1 MKSRISRILSVLL
14 ALSLVGATEVA
25 QAWQTTTPAQ
35 TQQAPVTNQQAPA
48 ASQPQTSPADQQAMP
63 ATDQQTAPAA
73 NQQQAPATDQQQTE
87 PSPTPAP
94 AQDKPAP
101 APVKENNA
109 SDPTYVPA
117 PTEVL
122 PNAPEATPAQQQAPT
137 TTTPATPTT
146 TQQPLGTAA
155 AEKGVT
161 RGGAASKPAG
171 TAVAGK
177 KQKQSRGLLIK
188 VGAALAAGAALGTV
202 YALSKGTSPTPPG
215 ATRPAFR

>member
-1 MKSRISRILSVLL
+1 MKSSISRILSLLL
-14 ALSLVGATEVA
+14 ALSLAGATEVA

-35 TQQAPVTNQQAPA
+35 PQQTQQTPGTDQQAPA
-48 ASQPQTSPADQQAMP
+48 ANQPQAPTTGTQTTP
-63 ATDQQTAPAA
+63 ATGQ
-73 NQQQAPATDQQQTE
+73 N
-87 PSPTPAP
+87 PTPAT
-94 AQDKPAP
+94 
-101 APVKENNA
+101 ENNA
-109 SDPTYVPA
+109 SDPTHVPA
-117 PTEVL
+117 PAEVL
-122 PNAPEATPAQQQAPT
+122 PNAPEAPQDQQVPT
-137 TTTPATPTT
+137 TTTPAAPTT

-215 ATRPAFR
+215 ATRPAVR